1 MNWDK
6 ATDIMVYTAIIAA
19 GILAV
24 LAIYQWI
31 TTKSFWKIDKTLI
44 ALIVPAVLVVIT
56 YFLFDHVFIWNT
68 RPDGS
73 GESSFPS
80 THTMITATIFFC
92 VAIALPRYI
101 KNKYLLAFL
110 DLVMLAFI
118 ILVPVGRV
126 LANKHWV
133 SDCIGAIIFSVI
145 FAGIYYLTVKN
156 LENSKN
162 SRKTPEKSKNSKKEQ
177 DE

>member
-1 MNWDK
+1 
-6 ATDIMVYTAIIAA
+6 MVYTAIATA
-19 GILAV
+19 GILVV

-31 TTKSFWKIDKTLI
+31 TRKSFKKIDKALI

-73 GESSFPS
+73 GEVSFPS
-80 THTMITATIFFC
+80 THTMITATVFFC
-92 VAIALPRYI
+92 TAIILPKYI
-101 KNKYLLAFL
+101 KSKPLLICL
-110 DLVMLAFI
+110 DFVMFVFI

-133 SDCIGAIIFSVI
+133 SDCIGAIIFSAL
-145 FAGIYYLTVKN
+145 FAGIYYFTVKN
-156 LENSKN
+156 LEESKT
-162 SRKTPEKSKNSKKEQ
+162 SHKLSKNSKEQ
-177 DE
+177 KDE

>member
-6 ATDIMVYTAIIAA
+6 ATDIMVYTAIATA

-31 TTKSFWKIDKTLI
+31 TRKSFAKIDKALV

-56 YFLFDHVFIWNT
+56 YFLFDHVFTWNT

-73 GESSFPS
+73 GEASFPS

-92 VAIALPRYI
+92 TAIILPRYI
-101 KNKYLLAFL
+101 KQKYLLVIL
-110 DLVMLAFI
+110 DLIMLAFV

-126 LANKHWV
+126 LANKHWI
-133 SDCIGAIIFSVI
+133 SDCIGALIFSAL
-145 FAGIYYLTVKN
+145 FASIYYLTVKN
-156 LENSKN
+156 LE
-162 SRKTPEKSKNSKKEQ
+162 RSKK
-177 DE
+177 